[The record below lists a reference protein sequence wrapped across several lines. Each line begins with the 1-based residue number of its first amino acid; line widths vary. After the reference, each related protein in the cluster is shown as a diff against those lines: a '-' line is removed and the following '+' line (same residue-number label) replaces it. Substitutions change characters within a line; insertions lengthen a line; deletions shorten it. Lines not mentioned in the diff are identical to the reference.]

1 MSRPPDQVA
10 SPRSRRRLE
19 TAREARLRRKRL
31 VRYGLVIASV
41 VLLVHALFGENGYLA
56 TIRAEREYATAEQE
70 LAAVRQ
76 ENRRLEQTIDR
87 LDHDPAALEEAA
99 REQLRMVKPG
109 EKLLIL
115 KDPPEESAQGR
126 R

>member
-1 MSRPPDQVA
+1 MSRPPNQIR

-19 TAREARLRRKRL
+19 TVREARLRRKRL
-31 VRYGLVIASV
+31 IRYGLVIASV

-56 TIRAEREYATAEQE
+56 TIRAEREYATAEDQLE
-70 LAAVRQ
+70 AVRQ
-76 ENRRLEQTIDR
+76 ETRRLEEAIDR

-99 REQLRMVKPG
+99 REQLRLVKPG

-115 KDPPEESAQGR
+115 KDPPDDSAQGR